1 MELFTIGHSNLS
13 IEAFV
18 LLLRQHGITAVA
30 DVRSHPFS
38 RYLPH
43 FNQSEIKASLSA
55 VGIQYVFLG
64 KELGARPEDLSCYD
78 VSGKA
83 LYQRIAATPLFSEG
97 IQRILSLA
105 KDRGAANY
113 KISLMCAEKDPITC
127 HRTILV
133 CHKLKDFNLQINHIL
148 SDGNLESHQD
158 LEARLLSK
166 FNTCAESFDGVYPER
181 SRRAQDKLRRSK
193 GKKTDE
199 PIQLSLFELEPR
211 VKTEIVDLES
221 AYYRHGL
228 EIAYVTKEG
237 H

>member
-18 LLLRQHGITAVA
+18 LLLQQHGITAVA

-43 FNQSEIKASLSA
+43 FNKSEITASLSR

-78 VSGKA
+78 YSGKA
-83 LYQRIAATPLFSEG
+83 LYDRIAATPLFSAG
-97 IQRILSLA
+97 IQRLL
-105 KDRGAANY
+105 KGAANY

-133 CHKLKDFNLQINHIL
+133 CHKLKEFNLKINHIL
-148 SDGNLESHQD
+148 SDGNLESHQH

-166 FNTCAESFDGVYPER
+166 FNKA
-181 SRRAQDKLRRSK
+181 
-193 GKKTDE
+193 KKPE
-199 PIQLSLFELEPR
+199 PIQLSLFELKPQ
-211 VKTEIVDLES
+211 VKAQIVNLET

-228 EIAYVTKEG
+228 EIAYVSKESN
-237 H
+237 

>member
-18 LLLRQHGITAVA
+18 LLLQQHGITAVA

-43 FNQSEIKASLSA
+43 FNKSEITASLSKA
-55 VGIQYVFLG
+55 GIQYIFLG

-78 VSGKA
+78 SRGKA
-83 LYQRIAATPLFSEG
+83 LYDRIAATPLFSQG
-97 IQRILSLA
+97 IQRLL
-105 KDRGAANY
+105 KGAANY

-133 CHKLKDFNLQINHIL
+133 CHKLREFNLQINHIL
-148 SDGNLESHQD
+148 SDGNLESHQH
-158 LEARLLSK
+158 LEERLLSK
-166 FNTCAESFDGVYPER
+166 FN
-181 SRRAQDKLRRSK
+181 K
-193 GKKTDE
+193 GKKNNE
-199 PIQLSLFELEPR
+199 PIQLSLFELEPQ
-211 VKTEIVDLES
+211 VKQEIVDLET

-228 EIAYVTKEG
+228 EIAYVSKESN
-237 H
+237 

>member
-43 FNQSEIKASLSA
+43 FNQSEIKASLSGA
-55 VGIQYVFLG
+55 GIQYVFLG

-97 IQRILSLA
+97 IQRLL
-105 KDRGAANY
+105 KGAANY

-166 FNTCAESFDGVYPER
+166 FNTCAER
-181 SRRAQDKLRRSK
+181 SRSK
-193 GKKTDE
+193 GKKNDQ

>member
-13 IEAFV
+13 VEAF
-18 LLLRQHGITAVA
+18 LLLLQQHGITAVV
-30 DVRSHPFS
+30 DVRSRPFS

-43 FNQSEIKASLSA
+43 FNQSEIKASLSS

-78 VSGKA
+78 LSGKA
-83 LYQRIAATPLFSEG
+83 LYERIAATPLFSEG
-97 IQRILSLA
+97 IQRLL
-105 KDRGAANY
+105 KGAASY
-113 KISLMCAEKDPITC
+113 KVSLMCAEKDPITC

-133 CHKLKDFNLQINHIL
+133 CHKLKDFNVQINHIL

-158 LEARLLSK
+158 LEARLLNK
-166 FNTCAESFDGVYPER
+166 FN
-181 SRRAQDKLRRSK
+181 K
-193 GKKTDE
+193 GKKNDQ
-199 PIQLSLFELEPR
+199 PIQLSLFELPPD
-211 VKTEIVDLES
+211 VKNDIIDLES

-237 H
+237 N

>member
-1 MELFTIGHSNLS
+1 MELLTIGHSNHS
-13 IEAFV
+13 IEAFI

-43 FNQSEIKASLSA
+43 FNKSEITASLSA

-78 VSGKA
+78 TSGKA
-83 LYQRIAATPLFSEG
+83 LYDRIAATPIFTSG
-97 IQRILSLA
+97 IQRLL
-105 KDRGAANY
+105 KGAANY

-133 CHKLKDFNLQINHIL
+133 CHKLKEFNLEINHIL
-148 SDGNLESHQD
+148 SDGSLESHQD

-166 FNTCAESFDGVYPER
+166 FN
-181 SRRAQDKLRRSK
+181 K
-193 GKKTDE
+193 GKKDNQ
-199 PIQLSLFELEPR
+199 PIQLSLFELEPQ
-211 VKTEIVDLES
+211 VKDEIVDLET
-221 AYYRHGL
+221 AYYRYGL
-228 EIAYVTKEG
+228 EIAYVTKESN
-237 H
+237 

>member
-18 LLLRQHGITAVA
+18 LLLQQHGITAVA

-43 FNQSEIKASLSA
+43 FNKSEIKASLSS

-78 VSGKA
+78 TSGKA
-83 LYQRIAATPLFSEG
+83 LYDRIAATSLFSAG
-97 IQRILSLA
+97 IQRLL
-105 KDRGAANY
+105 KGAANY
-113 KISLMCAEKDPITC
+113 KICLMCAEKDPITC

-133 CHKLKDFNLQINHIL
+133 CHNLKIFNLQINHLL

-158 LEARLLSK
+158 LEARLLNK
-166 FNTCAESFDGVYPER
+166 FNN
-181 SRRAQDKLRRSK
+181 
-193 GKKTDE
+193 GKKTNE
-199 PIQLSLFELEPR
+199 PIQLSLFELLPD
-211 VKTEIVDLES
+211 VKTERVDLET
-221 AYYRHGL
+221 AYYRHGW
-228 EIAYVTKEG
+228 EIAYVSK
-237 H
+237 

>member
-18 LLLRQHGITAVA
+18 LLLQKHGITAVA

-43 FNQSEIKASLSA
+43 FNKSEITDSLSA
-55 VGIQYVFLG
+55 AGIQYVFLG
-64 KELGARPEDLSCYD
+64 QELGARPEDLSCYD
-78 VSGKA
+78 TSGKA
-83 LYQRIAATPLFSEG
+83 LYDRIAATPLFSAG
-97 IQRILSLA
+97 IQRLL
-105 KDRGAANY
+105 KGAASY

-133 CHKLKDFNLQINHIL
+133 CHKVKEFNLQINHIL

-158 LEARLLSK
+158 LEARLLSI
-166 FNTCAESFDGVYPER
+166 FN
-181 SRRAQDKLRRSK
+181 K
-193 GKKTDE
+193 GKKNNE
-199 PIQLSLFELEPR
+199 PIQLSLFELEPQ
-211 VKTEIVDLES
+211 VKEEIVDLET

-228 EIAYVTKEG
+228 ERAYVSPKSN
-237 H
+237 

>member
-1 MELFTIGHSNLS
+1 MQRLNSEIEAMELFTIGHSNLS

-18 LLLRQHGITAVA
+18 LLLQKHEITAVA

-43 FNQSEIKASLSA
+43 FNKSEIAAYLSRA
-55 VGIQYVFLG
+55 GIKYVFLG

-78 VSGKA
+78 TDGKA
-83 LYQRIAATPLFSEG
+83 LYDRIAATPLFSEG
-97 IQRILSLA
+97 IQRLL
-105 KDRGAANY
+105 KGAANY

-133 CHKLKDFNLQINHIL
+133 CHKLKDLSLQINHIL
-148 SDGNLESHQD
+148 SDGTLEAHQD

-166 FNTCAESFDGVYPER
+166 FNQSPKNN
-181 SRRAQDKLRRSK
+181 Q
-193 GKKTDE
+193 
-199 PIQLSLFELEPR
+199 PIQLNLFKSEPQ
-211 VKTEIVDLES
+211 VKDEIVDLET

-228 EIAYVTKEG
+228 ARAYVSK
-237 H
+237 

>member
-13 IEAFV
+13 IEAFI
-18 LLLRQHGITAVA
+18 LLLQKHGITAVA
-30 DVRSHPFS
+30 DVRSQPFS

-43 FNQSEIKASLSA
+43 FNQSEIKAFLSA
-55 VGIQYVFLG
+55 AGIQYVFLG

-78 VSGKA
+78 LSGKA

-97 IQRILSLA
+97 IQRLL
-105 KDRGAANY
+105 KGAAHY

-133 CHKLKDFNLQINHIL
+133 CHKLKDFNVQINHIL

-158 LEARLLSK
+158 LEARLLHK
-166 FNTCAESFDGVYPER
+166 FN
-181 SRRAQDKLRRSK
+181 K
-193 GKKTDE
+193 GKTNNE
-199 PIQLSLFELEPR
+199 PIQLSLFELPPDS
-211 VKTEIVDLES
+211 KNEIVDLES

-228 EIAYVTKEG
+228 EIAYVTKESN
-237 H
+237 

>member
-13 IEAFV
+13 VEAFV
-18 LLLRQHGITAVA
+18 LLLEKHGITAVV

-78 VSGKA
+78 TGGKA
-83 LYQRIAATPLFSEG
+83 LYDRIAATPLFLAG
-97 IQRILSLA
+97 IQRLL
-105 KDRGAANY
+105 KGVENY
-113 KISLMCAEKDPITC
+113 RVSLMCAEKDPITC

-133 CHKLKDFNLQINHIL
+133 CRQLRKYNLQINHIL
-148 SDGNLESHQD
+148 SDGNLESHQN

-166 FNTCAESFDGVYPER
+166 FN
-181 SRRAQDKLRRSK
+181 K
-193 GKKTDE
+193 GKKSDE
-199 PIQLSLFELEPR
+199 PIQLSLFEIES

-221 AYYRHGL
+221 AYYRYGL
-228 EIAYVTKEG
+228 EIAYVTKESN
-237 H
+237 

>member
-18 LLLRQHGITAVA
+18 LLLQQHGITAVA

-43 FNQSEIKASLSA
+43 FNKSEIKAYLSS

-78 VSGKA
+78 SSGKA
-83 LYQRIAATPLFSEG
+83 LYDCIAATPLFSAG
-97 IQRILSLA
+97 IQRLL
-105 KDRGAANY
+105 KGAANY

-133 CHKLKDFNLQINHIL
+133 CHKVREFNLEINHIL
-148 SDGNLESHQD
+148 SDGTLESHQH
-158 LEARLLSK
+158 LEERLLSK
-166 FNTCAESFDGVYPER
+166 FNKE
-181 SRRAQDKLRRSK
+181 L
-193 GKKTDE
+193 KKAE
-199 PIQLSLFELEPR
+199 PIQLSFFELEPD
-211 VKTEIVDLES
+211 VKTKRVDLET

-228 EIAYVTKEG
+228 EIAYVRKTNY
-237 H
+237 

>member
-18 LLLRQHGITAVA
+18 LLLQQHRITAVA

-43 FNQSEIKASLSA
+43 FNKSEIKASLSS

-78 VSGKA
+78 TSGKA
-83 LYQRIAATPLFSEG
+83 LYDRIAATPLFAAG
-97 IQRILSLA
+97 IQRVI
-105 KDRGAANY
+105 KGAANY

-133 CHKLKDFNLQINHIL
+133 CHKVREFNLQINHIL
-148 SDGNLESHQD
+148 SDGNLESHQY
-158 LEARLLSK
+158 LEERLLSK
-166 FNTCAESFDGVYPER
+166 FN
-181 SRRAQDKLRRSK
+181 K
-193 GKKTDE
+193 GKKNNE
-199 PIQLSLFELEPR
+199 PIQLSLFELEPDI
-211 VKTEIVDLES
+211 KTERVDLET
-221 AYYRHGL
+221 AYYLHGW
-228 EIAYVTKEG
+228 EIAYVSK
-237 H
+237 

>member
-18 LLLRQHGITAVA
+18 LLLQQHGITAVA

-113 KISLMCAEKDPITC
+113 KICLMCAEKDPITC

-148 SDGNLESHQD
+148 ADGNLESHQD
-158 LEARLLSK
+158 LEARLLHK
-166 FNTCAESFDGVYPER
+166 FN
-181 SRRAQDKLRRSK
+181 K
-193 GKKTDE
+193 GKKNDQ

-228 EIAYVTKEG
+228 EIAYVTKESN
-237 H
+237 

>member
-1 MELFTIGHSNLS
+1 MDLFTIGHSNLS

-18 LLLRQHGITAVA
+18 LLLQKHQITAVV

-43 FNQSEIKASLSA
+43 FNQSEIKASLSS

-64 KELGARPEDLSCYD
+64 RELGARPEDLSCYD
-78 VSGKA
+78 LSGKA

-97 IQRILSLA
+97 IQRLL
-105 KDRGAANY
+105 KGAASY

-133 CHKLKDFNLQINHIL
+133 CHNLKEFNLQINHIL
-148 SDGNLESHQD
+148 SDGSLESHQN
-158 LEARLLSK
+158 LEARLLNK
-166 FNTCAESFDGVYPER
+166 FN
-181 SRRAQDKLRRSK
+181 K
-193 GKKTDE
+193 GKKGDE
-199 PIQLSLFELEPR
+199 PIQLSLFELPPDL
-211 VKTEIVDLES
+211 KNEIIDLDS

-228 EIAYVTKEG
+228 EIAYVTKESN
-237 H
+237 

>member
-18 LLLRQHGITAVA
+18 LLLQKHGITAVA

-43 FNQSEIKASLSA
+43 FNKSEIAAYLSMA
-55 VGIQYVFLG
+55 GIRYVFLG

-78 VSGKA
+78 TSGKA
-83 LYQRIAATPLFSEG
+83 LYDRIAATPLFFAG
-97 IQRILSLA
+97 IQRLL
-105 KDRGAANY
+105 KGAASY

-133 CHKLKDFNLQINHIL
+133 CHKLKAFNLQINHIL
-148 SDGNLESHQD
+148 SDGTLESHQD

-166 FNTCAESFDGVYPER
+166 FNTN
-181 SRRAQDKLRRSK
+181 
-193 GKKTDE
+193 KKNNQ
-199 PIQLSLFELEPR
+199 PIQLSLFESEPQ
-211 VKTEIVDLES
+211 VKDEIVDLET

-228 EIAYVTKEG
+228 ARAYVSK
-237 H
+237 

>member
-18 LLLRQHGITAVA
+18 LLLQQHGITAVA

-43 FNQSEIKASLSA
+43 FNKSEINSSLSS

-78 VSGKA
+78 SSGKA
-83 LYQRIAATPLFSEG
+83 LYDRIAATPLFSAG
-97 IQRILSLA
+97 LQRLL
-105 KDRGAANY
+105 KGAANY

-148 SDGNLESHQD
+148 SDGNLESQQH
-158 LEARLLSK
+158 LEERLLSK
-166 FNTCAESFDGVYPER
+166 FN
-181 SRRAQDKLRRSK
+181 K
-193 GKKTDE
+193 GKKNNE
-199 PIQLSLFELEPR
+199 PIQLSLFELELDI
-211 VKTEIVDLES
+211 KTERVDLET
-221 AYYRHGL
+221 AYYLHGW
-228 EIAYVTKEG
+228 EIAYVSK
-237 H
+237 

>member
-1 MELFTIGHSNLS
+1 MELFTIGHSNQS
-13 IEAFV
+13 IEAFLF
-18 LLLRQHGITAVA
+18 LLEKHGITAVA

-43 FNQSEIKASLSA
+43 FNQSQIKASLSS
-55 VGIQYVFLG
+55 VGIEYIFLG

-78 VSGKA
+78 TGGKA
-83 LYQRIAATPLFSEG
+83 LYDRIAATPLFAAG
-97 IQRILSLA
+97 IQRLL
-105 KDRGAANY
+105 KGAAHY

-133 CHKLKDFNLQINHIL
+133 CRKLKDLNLQINHIL

-166 FNTCAESFDGVYPER
+166 FN
-181 SRRAQDKLRRSK
+181 K
-193 GKKTDE
+193 GKKIDE
-199 PIQLSLFELEPR
+199 PIQLSLFELAPELKNER
-211 VKTEIVDLES
+211 VDLES

-228 EIAYVTKEG
+228 EIAYVTTESN
-237 H
+237 

>member
-18 LLLRQHGITAVA
+18 LLLQQHEITAVA

-43 FNQSEIKASLSA
+43 FNKSEIKASLSS

-78 VSGKA
+78 TSGKA
-83 LYQRIAATPLFSEG
+83 LYDRIAATPLFSAG
-97 IQRILSLA
+97 MQRLIQ
-105 KDRGAANY
+105 GAANY

-133 CHKLKDFNLQINHIL
+133 CHKLKVFNLQIHHIL
-148 SDGNLESHQD
+148 SDGNLESHEH
-158 LEARLLSK
+158 LEERLLSK
-166 FNTCAESFDGVYPER
+166 FNKS
-181 SRRAQDKLRRSK
+181 Q
-193 GKKTDE
+193 KTDE
-199 PIQLSLFELEPR
+199 PIQLSLFELEPH
-211 VKTEIVDLES
+211 VKTERVDLDT
-221 AYYRHGL
+221 AYYRHGW
-228 EIAYVTKEG
+228 EIAYVSK
-237 H
+237 